1 MRDAI
6 ASENGAPPG
15 SGDGMKTVQASPEE
29 MEARTA
35 RFEKLGLW
43 GVQRNPKLPQEARDL
58 VYARKLLAI
67 TSPREA
73 EGPLANSAPIRDVD
87 FTFHIAECPPG
98 QGPGLHAH
106 HATTETFFCLDGRY
120 RIYWGDEGEH
130 EVILEQWDTVSVPPG
145 VVRGFQNVS
154 DDVAHLLIL
163 VTGGVSDMNDIA
175 MTPEYRVKLAA
186 FGPEVVPELEK
197 TGLRFDAGVDA

>member
-1 MRDAI
+1 
-6 ASENGAPPG
+6 
-15 SGDGMKTVQASPEE
+15 MKTVQASPEE

-35 RFEKLGLW
+35 RFKKLGLW

-87 FTFHIAECPPG
+87 FTLHIAECPPG

-120 RIYWGDEGEH
+120 RVYWGDDGEH

-145 VVRGFQNVS
+145 VVRGFQNVG
-154 DDVAHLLIL
+154 DDVARLLIL

-175 MTPEYRVKLAA
+175 MTPEYRAKLAA
-186 FGPEVVPELEK
+186 FGPEVVPELEQ